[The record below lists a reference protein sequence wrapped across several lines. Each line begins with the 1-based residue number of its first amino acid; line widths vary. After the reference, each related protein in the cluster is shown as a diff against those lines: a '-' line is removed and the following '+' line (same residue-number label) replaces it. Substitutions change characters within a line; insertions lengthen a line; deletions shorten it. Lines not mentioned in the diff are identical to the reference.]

1 MPCKCHRVV
10 CEEHAAEFRPFEEPC
25 VGVTIAPPNALNVC
39 WCTRC
44 GNVVYAKT
52 QPHEDPG
59 YCPYCQIEPENKQP
73 AYQQLI
79 YRLDEARQLA
89 SVLADIEKN
98 PFIFDD
104 CPIHGPWRVG
114 SRMGG
119 LMRSTCPKCD
129 EEIDKR
135 VHLPPTSP
143 DNPISRGIQF
153 AAEVAHVTAVA
164 LEPQPACHRIGIH
177 IVPVGTKKCQLCGK
191 EI

>member
-44 GNVVYAKT
+44 GNVVYANT

-129 EEIDKR
+129 EDTVIAGKARMPPPNPTNPMADL
-135 VHLPPTSP
+135 LPT
-143 DNPISRGIQF
+143 
-153 AAEVAHVTAVA
+153 

-191 EI
+191 EIE